1 MLVTFVSSCEETI
14 NDSPDV
20 DANSICNTLYGVNYK
35 DPSDEDVLM
44 NLMNDIRENTIKTLN
59 DNSGNFDFAVN
70 TLKNM
75 NDLCS
80 ISTVT
85 YRTSI
90 ISKYECSRFIQ
101 VIV

>member
-14 NDSPDV
+14 NDNPDV

-35 DPSDEDVLM
+35 DPSDEDVM

-75 NDLCS
+75 NDFSQYPLLLTELQLYQNMNVQDLS
-80 ISTVT
+80 G
-85 YRTSI
+85 
-90 ISKYECSRFIQ
+90 
-101 VIV
+101 